1 MKIELS
7 DTEIMLANQIGALRE
22 MMNRAANIEERFPA
36 LRDQKK
42 RNETIGVMAELAFCK
57 WANLY
62 PNLDVVNQKGTPD
75 LIYQGWKCDIKATDR
90 ADGQLIVP
98 HRKKKGASDVYILGI
113 IHGNS
118 VDFVGYATEA
128 EILNEARIK
137 DLGHGPT
144 YCMTQE
150 EITKFKEDAVQVA

>member
-1 MKIELS
+1 MKIDLS
-7 DTEIMLANQIGALRE
+7 DTEVMLSHQIGMMRYQ
-22 MMNRAANIEERFPA
+22 MNRAAGVKNPSFVAPERQM
-36 LRDQKK
+36 RI
-42 RNETIGVMAELAFCK
+42 ETIGVMAELAFCK

-62 PNLDVVNQKGTPD
+62 PNLDVVNQSSTPD

-98 HRKKKGASDVYILGI
+98 VRKKKGASDVYILGI

-118 VDFVGYATEA
+118 VDFSGYATED

-137 DLGHGPT
+137 DLGYGPT

-150 EITKFKEDAVQVA
+150 EITKFKEDAV

>member
-7 DTEIMLANQIGALRE
+7 DTEVMLANQIGALRE
-22 MMNRAANIEERFPA
+22 MMNRAANTRDSFPE
-36 LRDQKK
+36 LKDQKK

-62 PNLDVVNQKGTPD
+62 PNLDVVNQSGTTD

-98 HRKKKGASDVYILGI
+98 VRKKKGASDVYILGI

-118 VDFVGYATEA
+118 VDFSGYATED

-137 DLGHGPT
+137 DLGYGPT

-150 EITKFKEDAVQVA
+150 EITKFKWDKDEV